1 MERGRWTHLAQ
12 KFRFSARFLPR
23 FNLQSVLI
31 VPYALLTLATATIGL
46 YIVTLLVTSS
56 FQERF
61 VNQITE
67 AGRVAADGVIRRERI
82 HLEDLRLMAFT
93 EGVAQALAS
102 RDVQTLQDLLSP
114 LAQNNNVEIVTTVDL
129 EGREIFTLALGP
141 DGRPR
146 VISQG
151 ADFSQT
157 DLVTKVR
164 QGQSDHLGDKFVGLL
179 TTASG
184 AYLVTSAPVRDQARL
199 VGVLMIGTRLE
210 TLLAELK
217 SQALAEIVVL
227 DQRGRWLGATLAQ
240 PDEGYAALELPPQ
253 ETPDM
258 DATLTRDL
266 RLYGRDFRALY
277 APFLARQQ
285 MIGVLA
291 VALPSNYIVTTT
303 ATSRNTIS
311 AVFALGTVAVILVG
325 YGLSQSIARPILR
338 LRAMSQAVAAGDL
351 RQRTGL
357 ARTDEIGELASAFDA
372 MTLRL
377 LERTEE
383 ANRLY
388 AETMQ
393 RNKEL
398 AEINAR
404 LQTTQQQLVQSEK
417 LAAIGQLTAG
427 IVHDVKNPLAVIK
440 GLAEVLL
447 DEPHHDAETQAH
459 LASIR
464 DSAAKANQI
473 VSDLLKFAR
482 QSKLERAHR
491 DLRETV
497 QASLRLT
504 KYLARKARVQVSAE
518 LPEQPVMLTYDAQQ
532 IEQVLINMIHNAI
545 QAMPEGGSL
554 RLSLGAF
561 EDMVALTIQD
571 TGTGIVPENL
581 SRIFDPFFTT
591 KPEGEGTGLGLSV
604 GYGIVADHG
613 GRIDVDSTP
622 GQGTTFVI
630 WLPVRPVSSDE
641 AEA

>member
-1 MERGRWTHLAQ
+1 MKRGRWAHLVQ
-12 KFRFSARFLPR
+12 KFRSSARFLPR

-31 VPYALLTLATATIGL
+31 VPYALLTLVTATIGL
-46 YIVTLLVTSS
+46 YVVTLLVTSS

-61 VNQITE
+61 VNQVAE
-67 AGRVAADGVIRRERI
+67 AGRVAADGIIRRERI

-129 EGREIFTLALGP
+129 EGREIFTLARGP
-141 DGRPR
+141 DGSPR
-146 VISQG
+146 LVSQG
-151 ADFSQT
+151 ADFSQL

-164 QGQSDHLGDKFVGLL
+164 QGQSDRQGDKFVGLL
-179 TTASG
+179 TAAGG
-184 AYLVTSAPVRDQARL
+184 AYLVTSAPVRDQSRL
-199 VGVLMIGTRLE
+199 VGVMMIGTRLE

-217 SQALAEIVVL
+217 SQSSAEIVVL
-227 DQRGRWLGATLAQ
+227 DQRGRLLATTLTQ

-253 ETPDM
+253 ETPETG
-258 DATLTRDL
+258 ATLTRDL
-266 RLYGRDFRALY
+266 RLYSRDFRALY

-291 VALPSNYIVTTT
+291 VVLPSNYIVTAT

-311 AVFALGTVAVILVG
+311 LVFALGTVAVILVG
-325 YGLSQSIARPILR
+325 YALSQSIARPILR

-351 RQRTGL
+351 HQHTGL

-383 ANRLY
+383 ASRLY
-388 AETMQ
+388 AETVQ

-404 LQTTQQQLVQSEK
+404 LQATQQQLVQSEK

-447 DEPHHDAETQAH
+447 DEPQHDAETQTH

-482 QSKLERAHR
+482 QSKLERTHR

-504 KYLARKARVQVSAE
+504 KYLARKAHVQVSAE
-518 LPEQPVMLTYDAQQ
+518 LPEQSVMLTYDAQQ

-554 RLSLGAF
+554 RLSLGAS

-571 TGTGIVPENL
+571 TGTGIAPENL

-604 GYGIVADHG
+604 GYGIIADHG
-613 GRIDVDSTP
+613 GYIEVDSTP
-622 GQGTTFVI
+622 GQGTTFMI
-630 WLPVRPVSSDE
+630 SLPTRPIGPDGAGE
-641 AEA
+641 